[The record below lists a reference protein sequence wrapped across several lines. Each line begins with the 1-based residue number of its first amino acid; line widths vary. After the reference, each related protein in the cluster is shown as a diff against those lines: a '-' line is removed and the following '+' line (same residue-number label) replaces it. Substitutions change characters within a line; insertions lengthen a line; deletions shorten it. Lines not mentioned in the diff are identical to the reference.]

1 MANFC
6 INCGAPLEDGA
17 KFCTNCGAAREGD
30 KISSLNGKQNSLDPK
45 IRRMQIDRPLNNQ
58 GSGSNKNIMIGVLI
72 GLLIILGAGCGYYYY
87 TAQQS
92 ALEIATK
99 TAAEKAAQEQ
109 AQKDKADADTAKAK
123 ADKTT
128 VDSSVKDQGNRNA
141 VYARA
146 TLSRLDSG
154 EAALSELASKIN
166 SGTYPRNV
174 LLRQEANLVEGIEN
188 RRSALQNEVQADAS
202 IVSRANDLFSIQ
214 IKRANCMAR
223 GIQGEQDQYRIGGN
237 YYDQFQDQYAAF
249 KQDTGL

>member
-1 MANFC
+1 MNV
-6 INCGAPLEDGA
+6 
-17 KFCTNCGAAREGD
+17 
-30 KISSLNGKQNSLDPK
+30 IS
-45 IRRMQIDRPLNNQ
+45 
-58 GSGSNKNIMIGVLI
+58 
-72 GLLIILGAGCGYYYY
+72 LIILGAGCGYYYY

-99 TAAEKAAQEQ
+99 SAAEKAAQEQ
-109 AQKDKADADTAKAK
+109 AQKDKADADKAK

-174 LLRQEANLVEGIEN
+174 LLRQEANLVGDIEN
-188 RRSALQNEVQADAS
+188 RRSALKNEVQADAS

-237 YYDQFQDQYAAF
+237 YYDEFQAQYAAF